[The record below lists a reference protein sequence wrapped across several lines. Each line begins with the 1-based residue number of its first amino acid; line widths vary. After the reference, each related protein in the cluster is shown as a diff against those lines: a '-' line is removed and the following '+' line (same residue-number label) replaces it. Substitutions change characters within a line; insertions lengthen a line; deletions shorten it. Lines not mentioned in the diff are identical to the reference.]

1 MLNVG
6 RFVFQTYLVFS
17 VTKMKQNIC
26 RMSIALLTLALNLPG
41 QMATAR
47 DTNSSKTS
55 SASATA
61 AGTPIDFFEAVDS
74 GRVNAKF
81 IALNDHAAKLIVTN
95 NTKQPLSLKLP
106 DAFAGVPI

>member
-6 RFVFQTYLVFS
+6 RYVFQTYLVFS

-26 RMSIALLTLALNLPG
+26 RMSIVLLALALSLLG
-41 QMATAR
+41 QTANAK

-55 SASATA
+55 SAKVTA
-61 AGTPIDFFEAVDS
+61 PSTPIDFFEAVDS

-95 NTKQPLSLKLP
+95 NTKQPVNLKLP
-106 DAFAGVPI
+106 DAF